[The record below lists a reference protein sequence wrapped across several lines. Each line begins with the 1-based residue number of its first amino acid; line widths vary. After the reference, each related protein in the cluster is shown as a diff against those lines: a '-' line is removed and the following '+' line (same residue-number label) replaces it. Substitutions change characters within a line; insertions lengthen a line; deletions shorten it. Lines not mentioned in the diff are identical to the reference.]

1 MQLTDNLA
9 WPAAARTHAWSLLSC
24 RDRPQRPFKCLDA
37 QYRRELLRVYLT
49 NVEGIARRFVDEKRG
64 QLQRLIDDARGG
76 GFKQFWRRL
85 DATRQR
91 KLSSD
96 SAAAVF
102 KVGAVC
108 AGCWAG
114 LAAREPACWPDPVHA
129 TQTGC
134 AHALVHCLLYRLHAN
149 RTVLPLHCTAS
160 VLLQGVVKRFF
171 NEKEVTS
178 TLVMDALYCGA
189 KLLEEAGRRW
199 VQDGGASAAAAQAA
213 AAAAAAAASSSGDA
227 AAVAAAA
234 AMPAEPCGVLIDA
247 RRGIFFFAGDAV
259 RCVCCTHGASAAPQP
274 VCLQPP

>member
-37 QYRRELLRVYLT
+37 QYRRELLRVYLA

-108 AGCWAG
+108 AGCW
-114 LAAREPACWPDPVHA
+114 
-129 TQTGC
+129 
-134 AHALVHCLLYRLHAN
+134 
-149 RTVLPLHCTAS
+149 VL
-160 VLLQGVVKRFF
+160 
-171 NEKEVTS
+171 
-178 TLVMDALYCGA
+178 
-189 KLLEEAGRRW
+189 
-199 VQDGGASAAAAQAA
+199 GGA
-213 AAAAAAAASSSGDA
+213 G
-227 AAVAAAA
+227 
-234 AMPAEPCGVLIDA
+234 G
-247 RRGIFFFAGDAV
+247 
-259 RCVCCTHGASAAPQP
+259 
-274 VCLQPP
+274 